1 MQSRVL
7 HRIGDGTASPEAMLP
22 AEVAD
27 GDWVWLDVLVEAD
40 DDVAEVHASVEGLNL
55 DGVAVRDAVSDIDLP
70 KVDDFGHHLLVVL
83 HGLRGDRID
92 TYELACFLTDRH
104 LVTVRREH
112 SPTVAAL
119 WEQLPQRP
127 ELCGGG
133 VDQLLARL
141 TDVLTRRFVS
151 VLDALDASLDELTA
165 RALAANPRVVADVV
179 ALRGELSTVRRAIH
193 PQREALDV
201 LRHST
206 SPLVS
211 DAGRRRFSDVFDVAS
226 RIGQGLDAAR
236 TALTETLGVYEGA
249 EARVTGTAT
258 RVLTIYAAIMLPL
271 SLIAG
276 FFGMNNANLPLIDKS
291 WGWIAVTGAMVVVAV
306 VSLGIFVAA
315 GWIRRPSGRQAG
327 ATLGRG
333 LAEAA
338 RTPVQ
343 LVEAVY
349 EVSTMPL
356 RVTARRAFGIG
367 RDEPED

>member
-1 MQSRVL
+1 ML
-7 HRIGDGTASPEAMLP
+7 HRIGDGRAAPSDALP
-22 AEVAD
+22 ATVAD
-27 GDWVWLDVLVEAD
+27 GDWVWLDVLVEPD
-40 DDVAEVHASVEGLNL
+40 DDIGELHALADGLQL
-55 DGVAVRDAVSDIDLP
+55 DGLALRDAMTDVDLP

-83 HGLRGDRID
+83 HGLRADRIA
-92 TYELACFLTDRH
+92 TYQLDCFLTDRY
-104 LVTVRREH
+104 LVTVRRDH
-112 SPTVAAL
+112 SPTVEAL
-119 WEQLPQRP
+119 WEQLPERP

-133 VDQLLARL
+133 ADQLLARL
-141 TDVLTRRFVS
+141 ADVLTRRFVS
-151 VLDALDASLDELTA
+151 VLDAFDASLDELTDM
-165 RALAANPRVVADVV
+165 ALAADSRVVADVV
-179 ALRGELSTVRRAIH
+179 ALRSELARVRRAIQ
-193 PQREALDV
+193 PQREAIDL

-206 SPLVS
+206 SPLMS

-236 TALTETLGVYEGA
+236 TALTEALGVYEGA

-291 WGWIAVTGAMVVVAV
+291 WGWIAVTVAMAVVAV

-315 GWIRRPSGRQAG
+315 GWIHRPSGRQAG

-349 EVSTMPL
+349 EISTMPL